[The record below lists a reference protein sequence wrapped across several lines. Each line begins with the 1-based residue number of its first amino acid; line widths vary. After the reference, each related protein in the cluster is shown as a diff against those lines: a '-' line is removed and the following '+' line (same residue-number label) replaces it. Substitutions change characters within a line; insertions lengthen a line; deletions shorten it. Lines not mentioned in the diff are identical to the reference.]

1 MVYMVDSIKKVN
13 PNLYTAVQAVP
24 PVQKEEDRGI
34 FAEQGLQ
41 EDFTSLVNASLL
53 EDQLSFVQKEQGAL
67 MKGWDN
73 FKGNIGLGTSSEK
86 CEDAIEKY
94 KNGEMTFEEAMSEI
108 EKFYNKQSSSLD
120 LFSNIATGITAII
133 AGTAV
138 AATGGAA
145 APIVAGALVGA
156 GTKAGFKAT
165 DRATNDIKGDALDAK
180 QLAKDALSGAVT
192 GAIGVATAGTAG
204 KPFSVGGTKAC
215 VTKCAST
222 GFKTGAISGA
232 SNYTIDCAFE
242 ENKDFNLKDFAT
254 TTATSSLVGG
264 TVGAIMGGVN
274 GTLRSNN
281 LLAHGGNVA
290 EANTTSDIIANSV
303 CSTEYKLLNNGIRNI
318 AA

>member
-1 MVYMVDSIKKVN
+1 MVDSINSVRKIE
-13 PNLYTAVQAVP
+13 PELYASVQSVP
-24 PVQKEEDRGI
+24 PVQQEVVDKGI
-34 FAEQGLQ
+34 FAEQSLEQ
-41 EDFTSLVNASLL
+41 DFTSLVNASLL
-53 EDQLSFVQKEQGAL
+53 EDQLSFVQQEQGSI
-67 MKGWDN
+67 MKGWDK
-73 FKGNIGLGTSSEK
+73 FKGSIGLGTSSEK
-86 CEDAIEKY
+86 CEKAIDKY
-94 KNGEMTFEEAMSEI
+94 KNGEISFEEAMGEI
-108 EKFYNKQSSSLD
+108 EKFHNKQASSLD
-120 LFSNIATGITAII
+120 LFSNIATGITAIV

-192 GAIGVATAGTAG
+192 GGIGVATAGTAG
-204 KPFSVGGTKAC
+204 KPFSIGGTKAC

-264 TVGAIMGGVN
+264 TVGAVMGGFN
-274 GTLRSNN
+274 GALRANNASFFKNIDEDATKTL
-281 LLAHGGNVA
+281 
-290 EANTTSDIIANSV
+290 IANSV
-303 CSTEYKLLNNGIRNI
+303 CSAEYKVLNSGIRNI